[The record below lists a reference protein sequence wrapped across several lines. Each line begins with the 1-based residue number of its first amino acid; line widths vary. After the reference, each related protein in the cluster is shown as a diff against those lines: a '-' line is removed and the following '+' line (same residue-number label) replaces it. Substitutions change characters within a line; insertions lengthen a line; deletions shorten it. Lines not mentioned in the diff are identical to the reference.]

1 MNVDFCERHKEIKSL
16 FSFPMKYASI
26 EHTDRSYIG
35 ELWNKKYLR
44 SINVILNVTSGV
56 VAKEKDFF
64 FRAFGQNTEEYLEI
78 LSMPDDFIRY
88 RDYFEKNGLI
98 ERWKVEYR
106 RLTTE
111 QETELIELLSEVK
124 SEVHVGEEPHTNTLD
139 PILAFY
145 GVNRRRMEKNEA
157 YYLRLLGAN

>member
-1 MNVDFCERHKEIKSL
+1 
-16 FSFPMKYASI
+16 
-26 EHTDRSYIG
+26 
-35 ELWNKKYLR
+35 
-44 SINVILNVTSGV
+44 
-56 VAKEKDFF
+56 
-64 FRAFGQNTEEYLEI
+64 
-78 LSMPDDFIRY
+78 MPDDFIRY